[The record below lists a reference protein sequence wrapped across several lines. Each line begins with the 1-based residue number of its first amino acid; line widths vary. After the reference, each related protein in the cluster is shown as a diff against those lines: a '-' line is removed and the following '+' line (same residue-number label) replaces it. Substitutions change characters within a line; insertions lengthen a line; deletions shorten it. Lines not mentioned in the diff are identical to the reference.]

1 VPLVK
6 ALLCEAYLLKTQA
19 LPVVAITDGATNIKN
34 ELRTIF
40 GEYFTH
46 ILGWYH
52 LKKKINQTMT
62 MIVPKIE
69 REVHCQNM
77 LQLLWNGKSIKT
89 IAYLSKIRAKN
100 IKAQE
105 PRNAYHLFKKK

>member
-1 VPLVK
+1 
-6 ALLCEAYLLKTQA
+6 
-19 LPVVAITDGATNIKN
+19 
-34 ELRTIF
+34 
-40 GEYFTH
+40 
-46 ILGWYH
+46 
-52 LKKKINQTMT
+52 M
-62 MIVPKIE
+62 PKIE